1 MRTALLAATCL
12 TASALRPLRRTLGH
26 FRKTRPA
33 GLWNDA
39 TAPTYDGTKPLKV
52 CVWNVQYGAGIRQHY
67 FYDGGDAVSAPR
79 HEVEDGI
86 KKIGDAIATI
96 DPDIVLL
103 QEVDRRSRRTHK
115 IDELACLRE
124 RLDFPCA
131 ASAAYWRV
139 PYVPHPSSEHV
150 GRIGMHLCTLSKFQ
164 LGDAKRHQL
173 PLLRESRVRQLFN
186 LRRCVLETPLVN
198 GPTLFNTHL
207 SAFSY
212 GDGTV
217 ERQVSRLR
225 ELVEGKDSFLLA
237 GDLNSLTPYENA
249 ASLAKDEAALYPESS
264 TPAAPLYDDA
274 GIVPLWRDAAA
285 RRATYKPWTSP
296 VPVRN
301 QNVAPMTAPA
311 RWRGGF
317 TPSTRCC
324 PQNCICSMAW
334 SFHAIDATLSPKLR
348 LPHRLSSTQAGT
360 GPHDRPRLLLARRGL
375 RGRRRLRD
383 GRLPERPPA
392 RGV

>member
-1 MRTALLAATCL
+1 MRTALLAATCI
-12 TASALRPLRRTLGH
+12 TASALRPLRRTVQH

-39 TAPTYDGTKPLKV
+39 TAPTYDGAKPLTV

-79 HEVEDGI
+79 DEVEQGI
-86 KKIGDAIATI
+86 KKIGDAIAAI
-96 DPDIVLL
+96 DPDVVLL

-115 IDELACLRE
+115 IDELKVLRD

-139 PYVPHPSSEHV
+139 PYVPHPKHEHV
-150 GRIGMHLCTLSKFQ
+150 GRIGMHLCTLSKYQ
-164 LGDAKRHQL
+164 LQDAKRHQL
-173 PLLRESRVRQLFN
+173 PLLKESRVRQLFN
-186 LRRCVLETPLVN
+186 LRRCVLETPLLN

-225 ELVEGKDSFLLA
+225 ELVSGKDSFLLA

-249 ASLAKDEAALYPESS
+249 ASLAKDEAALYPESN

-274 GIVPLWRDAAA
+274 GIVPLWRDASA

-296 VPVRN
+296 APDRTIDHAFCSPGAAFAGGKVEATDGYLSDHQPV
-301 QNVAPMTAPA
+301 V
-311 RWRGGF
+311 F
-317 TPSTRCC
+317 EVSFPSR
-324 PQNCICSMAW
+324 
-334 SFHAIDATLSPKLR
+334 
-348 LPHRLSSTQAGT
+348 
-360 GPHDRPRLLLARRGL
+360 
-375 RGRRRLRD
+375 
-383 GRLPERPPA
+383 
-392 RGV
+392 